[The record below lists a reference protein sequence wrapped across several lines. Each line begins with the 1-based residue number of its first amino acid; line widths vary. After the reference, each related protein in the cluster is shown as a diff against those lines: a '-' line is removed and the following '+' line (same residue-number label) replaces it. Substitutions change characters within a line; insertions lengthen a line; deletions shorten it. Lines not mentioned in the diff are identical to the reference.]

1 MFEIS
6 TRRSSKKTID
16 AIIIKFGE
24 QELMFTGRA
33 SIKLEKVISGKDDVE
48 SNLFSCFN
56 DYVEGILDNDQK
68 KELYKK
74 YARAYEI
81 VESGKFT
88 DYRAELMAVKP
99 IITEILDF
107 IRVPNYC
114 SFIQYSKHLVIPR
127 DLNEAASKGDY
138 PEQTTIMDTD
148 YVEMVKL
155 SFVVRTVFPIIFGL
169 IAKFEETMGGEY
181 AEYVCSG
188 LIKDN
193 PEILRL
199 QGWEKLNT
207 YIHFS
212 FGKRGVPTQAD
223 SVTSVE
229 NFVDKVLY
237 NTLFSRLCCAVI
249 PETEEGKNL
258 ATAINAAVKQHES
271 ASNTF
276 RKKDE
281 PTESEDDKR
290 SIHDKYQISES
301 VRSSDEVSQAEFF
314 SFGLY
319 DETDAERHVDRFKH
333 QTIALGITNAN
344 LVERVYDN
352 LPPNWDFLLE
362 DHNLK
367 LLQLTYFQVVSPFI
381 FESCDYTQLMAA
393 IALAQVKLSEQGYK
407 YLPSIIGAI
416 HNPTG
421 VRYLPDGLKFS
432 DEDRDFLSSICDV
445 QTRNNEGRSFNEAVV
460 AAQEFIDKFGN
471 GIWQSNLE
479 YGVLDNPEVY
489 QRVKKGALFP
499 LDIEVEI
506 KNEFIRLIK
515 QVNE

>member
-16 AIIIKFGE
+16 AITIAHNG

-33 SIKLEKVISGKDDVE
+33 SIKLEKVISGKDDIE

-56 DYVEGILDNDQK
+56 DYINDIFTDAQHA
-68 KELYKK
+68 ELIKK
-74 YARAYEI
+74 YAKAHEI
-81 VESGKFT
+81 VESGKFQ
-88 DYRAELMAVKP
+88 DYRVELAEIKP
-99 IITEILDF
+99 IITDILDF
-107 IRVPNYC
+107 IRVGNYC
-114 SFIQYSKHLVIPR
+114 SFIQHSKHLRIPK

-138 PEQTTIMDTD
+138 PEQTTIMDRD
-148 YVEMVKL
+148 YVGLVKL
-155 SFVVRTVFPIIFGL
+155 AFVARVVYPIIFGL
-169 IAKFEETMGGEY
+169 ISRFEETMGTEY
-181 AEYVCSG
+181 SEYVCGS
-188 LIKDN
+188 LLKDN
-193 PEILRL
+193 PEIIRL
-199 QGWEKLNT
+199 GGWEKLTT
-207 YIHFS
+207 YIYFA
-212 FGKRGVPTQAD
+212 FGKRGIPTQAD
-223 SVTSVE
+223 SVTSTE
-229 NFVDKVLY
+229 NFVDKVLF

-271 ASNTF
+271 SSNLF

-281 PTESEDDKR
+281 PTEAEDDKR
-290 SIHDKYQISES
+290 SIYDKYQISEA
-301 VRSSDEVSQAEFF
+301 VRSSDEVSQGEFF
-314 SFGLY
+314 CFGLF
-319 DETDAERHVDRFKH
+319 DETDAERHVDRFKY
-333 QTIALGITNAN
+333 QCEALKITNPG

-352 LPPNWDFLLE
+352 IPPNWEFLLE

-367 LLQLTYFQVVSPFI
+367 LLQLVYFQVVSPFT
-381 FESCDYTQLMAA
+381 FEACDYIQLMAA

-416 HNPTG
+416 HNPSGT
-421 VRYLPDGLKFS
+421 RYLPDGLKFS

-445 QTRNNEGRSFNEAVV
+445 QTRNNEGRSFNEALV
-460 AAQEFIDKFGN
+460 AAQDFIDKFGN

-479 YGVLDNPEVY
+479 YGVLDTPDVY

-506 KNEFIRLIK
+506 KNEFIRLIR
-515 QVNE
+515 QINE